1 MENKDIIEIARELG
15 RQLQREDAYIK
26 FNMARQAA
34 DEDKELQKLI
44 AEFSAIRAEIAELT
58 TKPDD
63 ERDPDTSRKLG
74 EDMRSVYAK
83 IMSNQHMINYNEA
96 KDNFDIIM
104 NRISAIIQ
112 KSSEGEDPDTA
123 DYTPSCS
130 GSCATCGGCH

>member
-1 MENKDIIEIARELG
+1 MENKNIIDIARELG

-26 FNMARQAA
+26 FNIAREAA

-44 AEFSAIRAEIAELT
+44 AEFSAIRAEMSEMTA
-58 TKPDD
+58 KPDD
-63 ERDPDTSRKLG
+63 ERDADAARKLG
-74 EDMRSVYAK
+74 ENMRKVYAE
-83 IMSNQHMINYNEA
+83 IMSNERMKNYNEA
-96 KDNFDIIM
+96 KDAFDIIM

-130 GSCATCGGCH
+130 GSCATCGGCG